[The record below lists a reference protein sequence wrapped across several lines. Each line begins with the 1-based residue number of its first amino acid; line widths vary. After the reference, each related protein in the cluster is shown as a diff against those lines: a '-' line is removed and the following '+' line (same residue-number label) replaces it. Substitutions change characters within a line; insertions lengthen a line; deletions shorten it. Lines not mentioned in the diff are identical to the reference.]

1 MMSRKTVWTLIGGAG
16 VLLLLAPA
24 IASAQGRFHG
34 LDRNRDGAITRTEWR
49 GNDTSFRQHDRN
61 RDGVISGAEVS
72 HVPAWDARNNRWHK
86 AAGTSGKVKAKQT
99 PPKAKA
105 KAAPVKA
112 KPAKPVKAKPK
123 GRGNGKG

>member
-1 MMSRKTVWTLIGGAG
+1 MMSRKTIWTLIGGAG
-16 VLLLLAPA
+16 ALLLLAPA

-34 LDRNRDGAITRTEWR
+34 LDRNRDGAITRAEWR

-72 HVPAWDARNNRWHK
+72 HVPA
-86 AAGTSGKVKAKQT
+86 VKAKPHKAT
-99 PPKAKA
+99 PAKAKPPKAKASKA